1 MLFLLGG
8 CFPSFVITHPEFKM
22 LREIPDEKQRY
33 LVFSQFPMEKQLD
46 IHLAAMNQ
54 THPSTRSYGDDMI
67 RRYGDKLIP
76 LLITH
81 IKKED
86 EEFFLPETS
95 LERKWSIT
103 FRKKDTIALFDE
115 MITRDDK
122 CNLNV
127 TREQI
132 KFFLEGI
139 LYTNQRSTPLVYV
152 GETIEHVFDL
162 LNCPRFRNGQA

>member
-8 CFPSFVITHPEFKM
+8 CPSFVITHPEFKM
-22 LREIPDEKQRY
+22 LKEIPDEKQRY

-46 IHLAAMNQ
+46 IHLEGRIQ
-54 THPSTRSYGDDMI
+54 TRSYGDDMI

-76 LLITH
+76 FLITH
-81 IKKED
+81 MKKED

-95 LERKWSIT
+95 LERKWHIT
-103 FRKKDTIALFDE
+103 FRKKETIALFDE

-139 LYTNQRSTPLVYV
+139 LYTNQYSTLIAYE
-152 GETIEHVFDL
+152 GRTIGHIFDL